1 MHLTDRLQTPEPQR
15 SVQSRRRH
23 RASWG
28 RKPVWAVLIASVL
41 LTACGGD
48 PAQDRFDNYRE
59 RLARSLKES
68 DVAVQPV
75 DAARRP
81 ERRALRVAQADQRI
95 GLLDFLKLHECAV
108 WQVVGERNS
117 ALGKVAPASQRVFGD
132 LDFLRLAPD
141 CIDSLEAKGETRLAE
156 TLDEALTLKREEL
169 PIALWQATFAS
180 EEFERLWHVPE
191 RLGDYDPGADLPL
204 ETALDTLE
212 HWITRWLAGDYRY
225 DASAFES
232 ALGVIRNG
240 NAGYWLRA
248 AAITEAQLAAASAV
262 AANRAARRPL
272 CFNQQANQQGRI
284 LLNVVQQF
292 FVGDVQVWAAEIN
305 RVLYRV
311 MAPHG
316 RLEAALLAVQ
326 PAAYRDWVAARDA
339 QLAMIKSGSIEH
351 VAAVEPLL
359 RSCSLLPARE

>member
-1 MHLTDRLQTPEPQR
+1 
-15 SVQSRRRH
+15 
-23 RASWG
+23 
-28 RKPVWAVLIASVL
+28 VL

-81 ERRALRVAQADQRI
+81 ERRALRVARADQRI

-132 LDFLRLAPD
+132 LDFLQLAPD
-141 CIDSLEAKGETRLAE
+141 CITSLEAKGETRLAE
-156 TLDEALTLKREEL
+156 TLDEALTLKRAEL

-191 RLGDYDPGADLPL
+191 RLGDYDP
-204 ETALDTLE
+204 
-212 HWITRWLAGDYRY
+212 
-225 DASAFES
+225 
-232 ALGVIRNG
+232 
-240 NAGYWLRA
+240 
-248 AAITEAQLAAASAV
+248 
-262 AANRAARRPL
+262 ANRTARRPL

-292 FVGDVQVWAAEIN
+292 FVGDVQVWAAEVN

-316 RLEAALLAVQ
+316 RLEAALTAVQ
-326 PAAYRDWVAARDA
+326 PDVYRSWVAARDA
-339 QLAMIKSGSIEH
+339 QLAMIKTGSIEH

-359 RSCSLLPARE
+359 RSCGLLPARD

>member
-1 MHLTDRLQTPEPQR
+1 M
-15 SVQSRRRH
+15 
-23 RASWG
+23 
-28 RKPVWAVLIASVL
+28 
-41 LTACGGD
+41 
-48 PAQDRFDNYRE
+48 
-59 RLARSLKES
+59 
-68 DVAVQPV
+68 
-75 DAARRP
+75 
-81 ERRALRVAQADQRI
+81 
-95 GLLDFLKLHECAV
+95 
-108 WQVVGERNS
+108 
-117 ALGKVAPASQRVFGD
+117 
-132 LDFLRLAPD
+132 
-141 CIDSLEAKGETRLAE
+141 
-156 TLDEALTLKREEL
+156 
-169 PIALWQATFAS
+169 
-180 EEFERLWHVPE
+180 
-191 RLGDYDPGADLPL
+191 
-204 ETALDTLE
+204 
-212 HWITRWLAGDYRY
+212 
-225 DASAFES
+225 
-232 ALGVIRNG
+232 IRNG

-292 FVGDVQVWAAEIN
+292 FVGDVQVWAAEVN

-359 RSCSLLPARE
+359 RSCSLLPARD